1 MELSNG
7 ELVVRSKFAKRSCV
21 EVQAAVV
28 KKFGNGSDLEV
39 LSNGVEICNGG
50 IG

>member
-1 MELSNG
+1 MELPND
-7 ELVVRSKFAKRSCV
+7 ELIVRSKFAKSPCV
-21 EVQAAVV
+21 EVQAAVI
-28 KKFGNGSDLEV
+28 KKFGNGSNLEV